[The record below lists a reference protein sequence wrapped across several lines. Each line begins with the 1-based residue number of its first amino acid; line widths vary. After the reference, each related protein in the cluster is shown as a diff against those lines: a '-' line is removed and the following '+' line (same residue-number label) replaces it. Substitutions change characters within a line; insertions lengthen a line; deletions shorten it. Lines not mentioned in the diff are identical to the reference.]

1 MGVVMLNEPNV
12 AQQLELILKV
22 ALAMLLGGILGL
34 EREKQERP
42 AGLRTHMLMAG
53 AAALLVT
60 LGTLL
65 VEHFNQEVE
74 NNLLRVDPI
83 RVIEAVIVGVSFLGA
98 GTIMRNVEQNR
109 IEGLTTAATLL
120 FVAAI
125 GITVAAGQ
133 LVLALGATALALITL
148 RGIARLEHRL

>member
-1 MGVVMLNEPNV
+1 MLNEPTV

-22 ALAMLLGGILGL
+22 ALAMLLGGILGR
-34 EREKQERP
+34 EREKKERP

-74 NNLLRVDPI
+74 NNQLRVDPL

-120 FVAAI
+120 FVAAL

-133 LVLALGATALALITL
+133 MVLALGATALALITL
-148 RGIARLEHRL
+148 RGIAHLERRL